1 MNLARRTALI
11 SAVALMV
18 AAGAT
23 SAVAAPSSGT
33 PGHLFPSTPTTPEHA
48 RLAAPAAVLPA
59 TATPYD
65 VATYGYGVARTGN
78 DTAETT
84 LGRSTV
90 GRVTQR
96 FQAGFA
102 NAGAVDAAVVAASGV
117 VTPSGT
123 RNLLYVGNEHGAFGA
138 IDADTG
144 AVVWEKNV
152 GFQHTGCTDFV
163 NTDAGVT
170 ASAVLDRPTNR
181 VFVAGGDGR
190 LYAFD
195 MGTGAPASGWPNPV
209 LVSNPNRLHD
219 YGGLNLD
226 VANHRI
232 YVPYA
237 SYCDFTPYKGQVI
250 SVDSRTG
257 GALRRFVVVKDSQS
271 GGGVWGWGGVSVDA
285 SDNVYAATGNALPDG
300 SSEATPYAEYV
311 LKLSP
316 TFAVLGAHHPTLSGL
331 DVDFGAT
338 PTLMDVPG
346 CPGMLA
352 VENKTGRL
360 FVYRRD
366 SIGAGPKQ
374 SIAVVTSSGRG
385 RQAFVGE
392 PAYDPATQTMFIA
405 SPADGPLPHGMLAR
419 RFGANCA
426 TTPLWNTAAGPALS
440 PVSTPTIANGVV
452 YYADGTGRTVHAF
465 DTSTGAQLWSSPTGT
480 FTGDTFS
487 APVVFDG
494 KVYVSSRGGTVH
506 AFG

>member
-1 MNLARRTALI
+1 MNVVRRTALI

-18 AAGAT
+18 AAGT
-23 SAVAAPSSGT
+23 GSAVAAPSSPSGR
-33 PGHLFPSTPTTPEHA
+33 LFPSTPTTPEPA
-48 RLAAPAAVLPA
+48 RPAAAAAVVRA
-59 TATPYD
+59 ASTPYD
-65 VATYGYGVARTGN
+65 VATYGYDLARTGN
-78 DTAETT
+78 DPAETA

-90 GRVTQR
+90 GGVTQL

-152 GFQHTGCTDFV
+152 GYQHTGCTDFV

-170 ASAVLDRPTNR
+170 ASAVLDRSTNR

-195 MGTGAPASGWPNPV
+195 MGTGAPATGWPNPV
-209 LVSNPNRLHD
+209 LVANPKRLHD

-226 VANHRI
+226 LVHHRI

-237 SYCDFTPYKGQVI
+237 SYCDFTPYKGQVV
-250 SVDSRTG
+250 SVDSSTG

-271 GGGVWGWGGVSVDA
+271 GGGVWGWGGVSVD
-285 SDNVYAATGNALPDG
+285 SSGNVYAATGNALPDG
-300 SSEATPYAEYV
+300 STEATPYAEYV

-316 TFAVLGAHHPTLSGL
+316 AFAILGAHHPRLGGL

-338 PTLMDVPG
+338 PTLMDVAG

-352 VENKTGRL
+352 AENKTGHL
-360 FVYRRD
+360 FVYRRG
-366 SIGAGPKQ
+366 SIGAGVTQ
-374 SIAVVTSSGRG
+374 NITVVTSSGRG

-426 TTPLWNTAAGPALS
+426 TTPVWNTPAGPALS
-440 PVSTPTIANGVV
+440 PVSTPTIADGVV

-465 DTSTGAQLWSSPTGT
+465 DTSTGAQLWSSPAGT